1 MISEGG
7 KEGFL
12 IDWDM
17 CACIGLEV

>member
-1 MISEGG
+1 MISEEE

-17 CACIGLEV
+17 CVCIGLGA